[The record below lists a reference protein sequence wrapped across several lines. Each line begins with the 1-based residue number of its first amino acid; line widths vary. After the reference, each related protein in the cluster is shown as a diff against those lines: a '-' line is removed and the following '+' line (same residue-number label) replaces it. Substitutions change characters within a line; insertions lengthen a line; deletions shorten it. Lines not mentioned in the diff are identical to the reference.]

1 LGSPIVTTASTA
13 LLTEYSVVT
22 GTGIPANTQIDSIN
36 SATQFTMSANATAT
50 NAAASLSFTLGG
62 PPSRVGVYGPPG
74 ISDELTYFTLVG
86 GVAELNKSVYLFT
99 YRSEVAGSD
108 IDEPHSW
115 NPLNSLYAYA
125 ERDFPICIS
134 KQMSYII
141 AFKSTTTE
149 FFRDAGNS
157 PGSPLERVEGLR
169 LDIGCYER
177 RSVQEVDGLVLWASS
192 TQSGKRSVW
201 SLVQA
206 RPAEIATPAVSR
218 VLETYAPYLGF
229 SFSISG
235 HTFYALNAEDAT
247 GARLSLVYDITS
259 KFWSYWS
266 ALGETYLP
274 FVAAVPGTSGG
285 VTFQHESDGSLYTM
299 EPGLV
304 MDNGSPFD
312 MDIFPPEFDANIRLT
327 KYLSKM
333 YVIADQQEGSVLRL
347 RVNDD
352 NQNVAGWTN
361 WRVFD
366 LSEQR
371 PRLDDCGSF
380 YKRAFHF
387 RHSSPTP
394 CRLIAV
400 ELDLQLGT
408 L

>member
-1 LGSPIVTTASTA
+1 MAIVEA
-13 LLTEYSVVT
+13 L
-22 GTGIPANTQIDSIN
+22 A
-36 SATQFTMSANATAT
+36 
-50 NAAASLSFTLGG
+50 
-62 PPSRVGVYGPPG
+62 
-74 ISDELTYFTLVG
+74 
-86 GVAELNKSVYLFT
+86 
-99 YRSEVAGSD
+99 
-108 IDEPHSW
+108 
-115 NPLNSLYAYA
+115 
-125 ERDFPICIS
+125 
-134 KQMSYII
+134 
-141 AFKSTTTE
+141 
-149 FFRDAGNS
+149 
-157 PGSPLERVEGLR
+157 
-169 LDIGCYER
+169 
-177 RSVQEVDGLVLWASS
+177 
-192 TQSGKRSVW
+192 
-201 SLVQA
+201 
-206 RPAEIATPAVSR
+206 
-218 VLETYAPYLGF
+218 
-229 SFSISG
+229 
-235 HTFYALNAEDAT
+235 
-247 GARLSLVYDITS
+247 
-259 KFWSYWS
+259 
-266 ALGETYLP
+266 
-274 FVAAVPGTSGG
+274 
-285 VTFQHESDGSLYTM
+285 DGSLYTM